1 MSKYIYRLLTP
12 KVLEAY
18 QYFPVI
24 TITGPRQSGK
34 TSLCKEIFSDF
45 KYANLED
52 IVQRAEAL
60 KNPTGFLDLL
70 GKRAIIDEVQHAP
83 DLMSMIQVR
92 VDEDPERKYILTGS
106 SNFTLLRTISQSL
119 AGRTAIFTLLP
130 FSLIEI
136 NHEIDDKSINEV
148 ILEGLYPKVIMY
160 RIPFDHYYRG
170 YYNTYVERDLRD
182 LINVKNILAFDTFI
196 RLLAGRIG
204 SELNFSSIAR
214 EVGVS
219 SVTIKEWISLLMT
232 SYIIFPLQPYFRN
245 ISKQLVKM
253 PKIYFY
259 DTGLAC
265 FLLGIDSE
273 EKLASH
279 HLRGSLFENLAICE
293 LIKKAYNAG
302 KDPRIYFYREKSGIE
317 VDVVVDKGNQLD
329 LYEIKSG
336 ETIYPDFYKNM
347 GALESKSLIPVTKN
361 FIYNGRTIGN
371 SLVNIRDI

>member
-1 MSKYIYRLLTP
+1 MSKYIYRLLTS

-18 QYFPVI
+18 NYFPVI

-34 TSLCKEIFSDF
+34 TSLCKEIFPDF
-45 KYANLED
+45 KYVNLED
-52 IVQRAEAL
+52 IVLRAEAL
-60 KNPTGFLDLL
+60 KNPTGFLDSL
-70 GKRAIIDEVQHAP
+70 GKKAIIDEVQHAP
-83 DLMSMIQVR
+83 NLMSMIQVR
-92 VDEDPERKYILTGS
+92 VDEDSERKYILTGS

-136 NHEIDDKSINEV
+136 NPEIEDKSINEI
-148 ILEGLYPKVIMY
+148 ILEGLYPKVIAQH
-160 RIPFDHYYRG
+160 IPFDHYYRG

-196 RLLAGRIG
+196 KLLASRIG

-219 SVTIKEWISLLMT
+219 SVTIKEWVSLLMT
-232 SYIIFPLQPYFRN
+232 SYIVFPLQPYFRN

-259 DTGLAC
+259 DTGLVC
-265 FLLGIDSE
+265 FLLGIDCV
-273 EKLASH
+273 EKLATH
-279 HLRGSLFENLAICE
+279 HLRGALFENLGICE

-302 KDPRIYFYREKSGIE
+302 KDPRIFFYREKSGIE
-317 VDVVVDKGNQLD
+317 VDAVVDSGDSLH

-336 ETIYPDFYKNM
+336 ETVYPHVYENM
-347 GALESKSLIPVTKN
+347 NELSKRVSINTTKTII
-361 FIYNGRTIGN
+361 FNGQTFGD